1 VIVALALFGYAGLLL
16 TAGAA
21 ALARARWPG
30 GAPRL
35 AMCLGQAPLTWP
47 GLL

>member
-1 VIVALALFGYAGLLL
+1 VILSVLGLI
-16 TAGAA
+16 AA
-21 ALARARWPG
+21 VW
-30 GAPRL
+30 L

>member
-21 ALARARWPG
+21 ALARPGGRAARRGWRWPHG
-30 GAPRL
+30 SR
-35 AMCLGQAPLTWP
+35 
-47 GLL
+47 